1 MKKLIA
7 VLALIFIGPN
17 LFSQQRIE
25 VKETNENVGGG
36 NHNCLVVTIYEN
48 DEDDLRK
55 IWKSQLKKFKGKV
68 SDKKEIFCDNALI
81 KKFGD
86 NTCDIYSKTV
96 LEGEKK
102 VKLVVAFDLGGAYLS
117 SSEHPSKY
125 NYARDLMYEFA
136 ISATKEGISNQL
148 KKEAK
153 ILSKL
158 EKDKRSLERSN
169 ERLHDDIALFEQKI
183 ERAKADV
190 EKNITDQEDKKKE
203 IDQQAEVVK
212 KVESKL
218 KAVK

>member
-1 MKKLIA
+1 M
-7 VLALIFIGPN
+7 GPK

-36 NHNCLVVTIYEN
+36 SHNCLVVTIYEN

-55 IWKSQLKKFKGKV
+55 QWKSQLKKLKGKV
-68 SDKKEIFCDNALI
+68 SDKKEIFCDNASI

-86 NTCDIYSKTV
+86 NTFDIYSKTV

-102 VKLVVAFDLGGAYLS
+102 VKLIVAFDLGGAFLS
-117 SSEHPSKY
+117 SSEHPSKF
-125 NYARDLMYEFA
+125 NYARDLLYEFA
-136 ISATKEGISNQL
+136 INATKEGISNYL

-169 ERLHDDIALFEQKI
+169 KRLHDDITLFEQKI
-183 ERAKADV
+183 ERAKSDV
-190 EKNITDQEDKKKE
+190 VENVHHQENKKKE
-203 IDQQAEVVK
+203 IEQQAEVVK
-212 KVESKL
+212 NVESKL